1 MGASRCCSAWAPRGG
16 GFSCCGAQALERTT
30 SVVVAQGLS
39 CGTQGWLLLS
49 LWIFPDQRP
58 NLRPLHWQV
67 SDSLPE
73 DHQRSP
79 ALCALNYAWTACVC
93 VCILRLPGRVLAD
106 PIPDLWPL
114 LLWVQMESRC
124 CDFRTE
130 GTNYSF
136 VLLFFPLLLLLL
148 QGDSLLISYVII
160 LLIAKHKLMAGSSLI
175 SPFNKSPFPPLF
187 IFILLYL
194 ASDG

>member
-1 MGASRCCSAWAPRGG
+1 MC
-16 GFSCCGAQALERTT
+16 T
-30 SVVVAQGLS
+30 
-39 CGTQGWLLLS
+39 
-49 LWIFPDQRP
+49 
-58 NLRPLHWQV
+58 
-67 SDSLPE
+67 
-73 DHQRSP
+73 
-79 ALCALNYAWTACVC
+79 LNHTWTACVC
-93 VCILRLPGRVLAD
+93 VCISRLPERVLAD
-106 PIPDLWPL
+106 PILDLWP

-136 VLLFFPLLLLLL
+136 FFPLLLLL

-187 IFILLYL
+187 IFIVLYL
-194 ASDG
+194 APDGRENMQCVQPRKPHHLFWVDVRHWGSIFLAAWEMREAGALTGSILISNFGGDRRLCV